1 MFPINKIKGFAK
13 RKARQ
18 RVLRWL
24 GVVSAGGGS
33 RSPEREI
40 PPYPAWLSLS
50 HLFNL
55 TFVIV
60 RVLGYV
66 TFSRTMSGLG
76 EGIEEAKRVGRF

>member
-1 MFPINKIKGFAK
+1 MLSLKKSKTATAK
-13 RKARQ
+13 MVGSSGRWWRQ
-18 RVLRWL
+18 PLFR
-24 GVVSAGGGS
+24 
-33 RSPEREI
+33 EREI

-50 HLFNL
+50 RLFNL

-76 EGIEEAKRVGRF
+76 EGIEESERVGRF